1 MMKVTKADITK
12 SEEVTLYYKKSI
24 KLYCHRLTIF
34 HSFCTQ
40 KMTKLSYFSYE
51 NVRLALIPL

>member
-24 KLYCHRLTIF
+24 KYYYT
-34 HSFCTQ
+34 T
-40 KMTKLSYFSYE
+40 
-51 NVRLALIPL
+51 

>member
-24 KLYCHRLTIF
+24 
-34 HSFCTQ
+34 TQ
-40 KMTKLSYFSYE
+40 QTQ
-51 NVRLALIPL
+51 NV